1 VVALAPW
8 HVQLWLVDVDC
19 AFYNPAPTT
28 ISDEPTSVLV
38 PPNVP
43 EESIAT
49 VRHFSPEA
57 TARLMDLTEARPLIR
72 IEMTVKT
79 PTGGHLISLLV
90 GIVATLDFVS
100 EDFARRFDLQTSKS
114 QTKTPLRLAN
124 GQRVTSSTLCDITFE
139 LARHEFQRNVYVLR
153 GLSVADLALGL
164 PWLNDEHASLQ
175 FGTTRVFTL
184 MGGTTVE
191 MQIEERRLECIII
204 FFIKIQKLVRK
215 TVVSNTF

>member
-1 VVALAPW
+1 MLRAYRWELAEQVGRHFESYRSTTPISTMLVLALPKWAKFNELTRHSKLYQEFPTRTHLLTRRSVDDPTQQEVVAPAPW

-19 AFYNPAPTT
+19 AFYNPPPTT

-57 TARLMDLTEARPLIR
+57 PARSMDLTEARPLIR

-79 PTGGHLISLLV
+79 PNGGHLISGLV
-90 GIVATLDFVS
+90 CIVATLDFVS

-114 QTKTPLRLAN
+114 QTKTPLP
-124 GQRVTSSTLCDITFE
+124 VST
-139 LARHEFQRNVYVLR
+139 R
-153 GLSVADLALGL
+153 S
-164 PWLNDEHASLQ
+164 P
-175 FGTTRVFTL
+175 
-184 MGGTTVE
+184 
-191 MQIEERRLECIII
+191 
-204 FFIKIQKLVRK
+204 
-215 TVVSNTF
+215 